1 MLSRFQNANA
11 SYRSRRNYIKSFPGI
26 FAMAQSKNSLQAD
39 REFHLVS
46 VSPLA
51 RLARCVTTEETLENL
66 AWIAMNKGIALHG
79 IRLTRAGLSRE
90 WKAQETVALDEEVPE
105 IEVRV
110 EGGQT
115 RLVLLFTKSLDSD
128 VRCEIED
135 AAYMAVQRVELCER
149 QIWAGEEKGKQ
160 STPEINGMIGNSNPM
175 QALKRSIKA
184 AAECNSTTLIIG
196 ESGTGKELAAHAIHH
211 LGARKENPFI
221 PINCGAFTES
231 LLESE
236 LFGYVKGAFT
246 GALANRKGLF
256 ESANGGTIFLDEI
269 GEMPIT
275 MQVKLLRVLQ
285 EQKVR
290 PVGAHYEIDIDVR
303 VIAATNRDLRNEV
316 KEKRFREDLFY
327 RLYVLPIFIPP
338 LKEHSSDLAL
348 LVEHFLEKIANKLR
362 RKHPIKI
369 EAAAIYALSDYSWPG
384 NVREL
389 ENIIER
395 LIVESRKSDVI
406 TVEQVRH
413 TIGANSSIA
422 TESGNLQYIGVLR
435 EGESLDE
442 HFARQQIQ
450 IYEMV
455 LAQAGG
461 NHSQAARWL
470 GMERT
475 ALYHK
480 LERARQRLSA

>member
-1 MLSRFQNANA
+1 
-11 SYRSRRNYIKSFPGI
+11 
-26 FAMAQSKNSLQAD
+26 MAQSKNSLQAD
-39 REFHLVS
+39 REFHSVL

-51 RLARCVTTEETLENL
+51 RLARCVTTEETLEIL
-66 AWIAMNKGIALHG
+66 ARIATNKGIALHG
-79 IRLTRAGLSRE
+79 IRLTRAGLSHE
-90 WKAQETVALDEEVPE
+90 WKAHETAALGEEVPE

-115 RLVLLFTKSLDSD
+115 RLVLLLAKRIDSN

-149 QIWAGEEKGKQ
+149 QTWVSEEKGKQ
-160 STPEINGMIGNSNPM
+160 STLEITGMIGKSSPM
-175 QALKRSIKA
+175 QSLKRSIKA

-196 ESGTGKELAAHAIHH
+196 ESGTGKELAARAIHN
-211 LGARKENPFI
+211 LGARKGNPFI

-256 ESANGGTIFLDEI
+256 ESANGGTIFLDEV

-285 EQKVR
+285 EHKVR
-290 PVGAHYEIDIDVR
+290 SIGAHHEIDIDVR
-303 VIAATNRDLRNEV
+303 VIAATNRDLRREV

-327 RLYVLPIFIPP
+327 RLYVLPIFIPA
-338 LKEHSSDLAL
+338 LKEHSSDIAM
-348 LVEHFLEKIANKLR
+348 LVEHFLEKIANKLGR
-362 RKHPIKI
+362 RHSIKI
-369 EAAAIYALSDYSWPG
+369 EAAAMHSLSDYSWPG

-389 ENIIER
+389 ENIVER
-395 LIVESRKSDVI
+395 LIVESGEGSVI
-406 TVEQVRH
+406 TVEQVRQ
-413 TIGANSSIA
+413 TIGTSCSIA
-422 TESGNLQYIGVLR
+422 TESGNLQYVGVLR

-442 HFARQQIQ
+442 HFARQQIR

-475 ALYHK
+475 TLYHK
-480 LERARQRLSA
+480 LERARRRLSA